1 MTTAQARPRSALSRS
16 RSRAGWAFTLPALV
30 LVGLVLGVPMIQAVY
45 YSMTRW
51 DGLTTQWVG
60 PSAYLTQLQNPV
72 FWRVLQNNGV
82 LLLAVPV
89 AMFASLGIAVLLN
102 ERVAGWRFF
111 RSVYFLP
118 TAISWVVIGMVSVRF
133 FAQEGMLNAMLA
145 RVGLGDARTDMLS
158 GERSALLAVA
168 VTFIW
173 SMLGTNVVIFLTGMA
188 TMDPTLAEAA
198 RVDGAGG
205 WRVFVHITLPQLR
218 RFLQFAFVITVISA
232 FTALFSLIFVMTGG
246 GPGYGTTTLEF
257 FVYQMAFAK
266 GAFGTGAL
274 LGVILFV
281 IMGVIG
287 LAQVKLLRT
296 ED

>member
-1 MTTAQARPRSALSRS
+1 M
-16 RSRAGWAFTLPALV
+16 TLPALL
-30 LVGLVLGVPMIQAVY
+30 LVGLVLGIPMIQAGY

-51 DGLTTQWVG
+51 DGITATWVG
-60 PSAYLTQLQNPV
+60 PSTYATQLSDPV
-72 FWRVLQNNGV
+72 FWRVLQNNGL

-89 AMFASLGIAVLLN
+89 SMIASLAIAGVLA
-102 ERVAGWRFF
+102 ERVFGWRFF

-133 FAQEGMLNAMLA
+133 FAQEGLLNSMLA
-145 RVGLGDARTDMLS
+145 SIGLGSASTDLLS
-158 GERSALLAVA
+158 DEHTALLAVGI
-168 VTFIW
+168 TFVW

-188 TMDPTLAEAA
+188 TLDPTLGEAA

-218 RFLQFAFVITVISA
+218 RFLQFSFVITVISA

-257 FVYQMAFAK
+257 FVYQTAFAK
-266 GAFGTGAL
+266 GRFGTGAL

-281 IMGVIG
+281 VMAVIG
-287 LAQVKLLRT
+287 LAQLRVLRS
-296 ED
+296 DDD